1 MQDRIFYSI
10 CFGFVTGVL
19 LRSFL
24 FVNFYFAIFLAVIA
38 SVLIFFF
45 FLISEN
51 KWGIVAGIF
60 ILAFC
65 LGIFRF
71 HIADKPVPEI
81 SGAEVAQKVSLS
93 GEIIDAPDIRENNQK
108 LLIEVGDGKEKIKI
122 LASVGFGE
130 DFKYGDEIN
139 FSGKLGKPENFIT
152 DQGKDFDYIN
162 YLRKDG
168 IYYVMNYVTAEI
180 ISRGNGNKIKSVLFS
195 IKNKFLSK
203 MNLVISGPESL
214 LMGGLILGE
223 RSSFG
228 EEMRQKFIDTGTI
241 HIVAL
246 SGYNVTIV
254 AEWIMEIFAFL
265 PRNFGFSAGIF
276 GILLFVVMAGG
287 QATAVRAGTMAVL
300 ALIARATG
308 RNYDVAR
315 ALILAG
321 VVMVLFNPL
330 ILVYD
335 VSFQL
340 SVIATVAAIF
350 FSPKVERYF
359 LW

>member
-139 FSGKLGKPENFIT
+139 FSGKLEKPENFIT
-152 DQGKDFDYIN
+152 DQGKVFDYVN

-168 IYYVMNYVTAEI
+168 IYYVMNYVTAEVV
-180 ISRGNGNKIKSVLFS
+180 SHGNGNRIKSVLFS
-195 IKNKFLSK
+195 VKEKFLEK
-203 MNLVISGPESL
+203 MNLVIASPENL

-223 RSSFG
+223 KASFSQ
-228 EEMRQKFIDTGTI
+228 ELRQNFINTGTI

-246 SGYNVTIV
+246 SGYNITIV
-254 AEWIMEIFAFL
+254 AEWFMKLFSQIPYVSQNLGIGMGIFA
-265 PRNFGFSAGIF
+265 
-276 GILLFVVMAGG
+276 ILL
-287 QATAVRAGTMAVL
+287 
-300 ALIARATG
+300 
-308 RNYDVAR
+308 
-315 ALILAG
+315 LILMTGA
-321 VVMVLFNPL
+321 
-330 ILVYD
+330 
-335 VSFQL
+335 
-340 SVIATVAAIF
+340 
-350 FSPKVERYF
+350 R
-359 LW
+359 